1 MLRASNACWP
11 RCARPLSHAADASPL
26 DNGRKPGQGRA
37 DMLLRRLPLLS
48 DPMIAVLLLAT
59 TLALVLPATGE
70 GREIARHVSNG
81 GIFLLFLVN
90 GMRIRR
96 GEIARGIANWRFFG
110 PLMLFVFGGMAL
122 AGLGFAALAAN
133 VLPPLVALGFV
144 YLGCLPSTIQSATSY
159 TSLAGGNVAL
169 AVVGAA
175 LINIASVFVS
185 APLFALLGGGGAGDI
200 GGEAI
205 LRIGLILVLPF
216 LIGQAV
222 QDLVFE
228 RIAAQRAR
236 IVWLDRAVIGLAV
249 YVAFSGAVEQGLARL
264 FAPGDWGVLVGL
276 VLVLLGLALAAA
288 WSAGGAL
295 GLPREDRIAFLF
307 AGSQKS
313 VAIGAPLAAILF
325 PPASAGFV
333 IAPLLLYHLAQ
344 LVLAAPLATRL
355 AMPRH

>member
-1 MLRASNACWP
+1 
-11 RCARPLSHAADASPL
+11 
-26 DNGRKPGQGRA
+26 
-37 DMLLRRLPLLS
+37 MLLRRLPFLS
-48 DPMIAVLLLAT
+48 DPMIAVLLIAT
-59 TLALVLPATGE
+59 TLALLLPATGE
-70 GREIARHVSNG
+70 GHAAARHVSNG
-81 GIFLLFLVN
+81 GIFVLFLVN

-96 GEIARGIANWRFFG
+96 SEIARGIANWRFFG

-122 AGLGFAALAAN
+122 AGVGFAALAGT
-133 VLPPLVALGFV
+133 VLPPLVALGFI

-159 TSLAGGNVAL
+159 TSLAQGNVAL

-175 LINIASVFVS
+175 LINIAGVFVS

-200 GGEAI
+200 GSEAI
-205 LRIGLILVLPF
+205 FRIGLILVLPF

-222 QDLVFE
+222 QDKVIE
-228 RIAAQRAR
+228 RVAAQRAR
-236 IVWLDRAVIGLAV
+236 IAWLDRAVIGLAV

-264 FAPGDWGVLVGL
+264 FSPADWAVLVAL
-276 VLVLLGLALAAA
+276 VLVLLALALGAA
-288 WSAGGAL
+288 WSAGGLL
-295 GLPREDRIAFLF
+295 GFPRGDRITFLF

-325 PPASAGFV
+325 PPESAGFV

-355 AMPRH
+355 AKSHH